1 MPFQMKVE
9 VFGDT
14 IVARKLLRFA
24 ERAVDM
30 TPAWDEVEPQL
41 QKAFER
47 NFASEGPGWAPL
59 KQSTI
64 NQRIAQGFSP
74 GPILTRSGRYRKA
87 MTEGLVV
94 HKNPG
99 ELVALAPEVPGKFHQ
114 FGTRT
119 PMPAR
124 PLRLREAEKRD
135 IIKTIQRV
143 LIEGYQ

>member
-24 ERAVDM
+24 DRAMDM

-47 NFASEGPGWAPL
+47 NFTSEGPGWAPL
-59 KQSTI
+59 KPSTI
-64 NQRIAQGFSP
+64 RDRIAQGYSP
-74 GPILTRSGRYRKA
+74 GPILTRSGDYKRA
-87 MTEGLVV
+87 MTSGLVV

-114 FGTRT
+114 HGTRK
-119 PMPAR
+119 MPSR
-124 PLRLREAEKRD
+124 PLRLREPEKRE